1 VPAPRLA
8 SLSLVVTALAP
19 FVLAQGVKP
28 QPKVIMPAFGTLVPA
43 SEDRWRIAQFVR
55 TLGPAK

>member
-1 VPAPRLA
+1 MNV

-28 QPKVIMPAFGTLVPA
+28 QPKDTMPAFGALVPA
-43 SEDRWRIAQFVR
+43 SEDRWRIVQFVR
-55 TLGPAK
+55 TLGPTK